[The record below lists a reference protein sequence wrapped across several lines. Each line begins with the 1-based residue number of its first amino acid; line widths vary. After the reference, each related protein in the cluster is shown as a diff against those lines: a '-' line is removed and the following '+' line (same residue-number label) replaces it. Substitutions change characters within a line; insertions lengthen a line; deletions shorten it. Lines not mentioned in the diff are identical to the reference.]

1 MGDVDATTAAAAA
14 AAAFGMADFEQFIYF
29 ILRCACFSRAFFLR
43 PAMLFPLDSLCV
55 RCQ

>member
-1 MGDVDATTAAAAA
+1 MGDVDATTAA